1 MCITTIHVIQNQPLS
16 GHRRPGEITRPMKKE
31 KNESETAVGQNIIC
45 RASIKGTVTKEQ
57 LYIILNYI
65 DDMKKRGYVF
75 EKHDR
80 KDLQDDK
87 VVIDYILIKHD
98 N

>member
-1 MCITTIHVIQNQPLS
+1 
-16 GHRRPGEITRPMKKE
+16 
-31 KNESETAVGQNIIC
+31 
-45 RASIKGTVTKEQ
+45 
-57 LYIILNYI
+57 
-65 DDMKKRGYVF
+65 MKKRGYVF